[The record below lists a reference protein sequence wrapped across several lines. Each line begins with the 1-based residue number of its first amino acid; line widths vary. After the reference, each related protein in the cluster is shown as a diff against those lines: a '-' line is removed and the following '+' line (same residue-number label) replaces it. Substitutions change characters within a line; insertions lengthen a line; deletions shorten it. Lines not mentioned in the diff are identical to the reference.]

1 MKNPNIYLHFLVSL
15 ILIIMKKVL
24 TNLDFMV
31 ILKKINEKITNF
43 FAKVFAKRKN
53 DP

>member
-15 ILIIMKKVL
+15 FLIVMKKVL

-31 ILKKINEKITNF
+31 ILKKMNKIITNF

-53 DP
+53 GP